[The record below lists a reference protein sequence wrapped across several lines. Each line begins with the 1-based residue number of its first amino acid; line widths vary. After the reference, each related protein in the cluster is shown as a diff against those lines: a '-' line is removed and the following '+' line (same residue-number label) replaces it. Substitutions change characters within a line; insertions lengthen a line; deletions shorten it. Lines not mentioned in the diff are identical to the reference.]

1 MIVEK
6 LGRMP
11 LAIDHAGVFIH
22 ELRIPLSRYL
32 SYYDTAFQKVQNKK
46 PRLGWN
52 YGERTAATTWE
63 ISFAALESE
72 NPMACKILLMCS
84 FLNHEDIWDEL
95 FYENETAQDECKR
108 VLFCATSQSR
118 FNEM

>member
-63 ISFAALESE
+63 VSFAALEAKS
-72 NPMACKILLMCS
+72 PIASKILLICS
-84 FLNHEDIWDEL
+84 FLSHEDIWDEL
-95 FYENETAQDECKR
+95 FYENETAQDECKSSLLHYFS
-108 VLFCATSQSR
+108 VTA
-118 FNEM
+118 